1 MVGRQHCVPKW
12 ASDDSCRARYCYI
25 LGRVEKRLGEVQNG
39 VTTRGPWTE
48 DDSHRHIN
56 ELELLAALFSLKAFT
71 GNLRKVS
78 VRLMMDNFTAVHYEN
93 KSGGTESAELNAIML
108 AIVSW
113 CESRQIAIQ
122 AVYVPGI
129 LMNVVADHQSRLNLE
144 AGDWKLRSESFQRI
158 SSWWSPQINLF
169 VAAWNRQLDRFISWQ
184 PQPDA
189 MAVDAFTLDWGN
201 LRCYAFPPFNLIH
214 KCLLKIW
221 RDQAV
226 VLLLTPV

>member
-1 MVGRQHCVPKW
+1 
-12 ASDDSCRARYCYI
+12 
-25 LGRVEKRLGEVQNG
+25 
-39 VTTRGPWTE
+39 
-48 DDSHRHIN
+48 
-56 ELELLAALFSLKAFT
+56 LKAFT

-158 SSWWSPQINLF
+158 SS
-169 VAAWNRQLDRFISWQ
+169 
-184 PQPDA
+184 
-189 MAVDAFTLDWGN
+189 
-201 LRCYAFPPFNLIH
+201 
-214 KCLLKIW
+214 
-221 RDQAV
+221 
-226 VLLLTPV
+226 